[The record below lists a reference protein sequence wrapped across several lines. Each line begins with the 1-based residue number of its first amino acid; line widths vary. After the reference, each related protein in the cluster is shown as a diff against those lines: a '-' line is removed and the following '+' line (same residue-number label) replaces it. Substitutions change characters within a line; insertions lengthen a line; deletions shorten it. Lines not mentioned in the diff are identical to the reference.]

1 MARLTSKGQVT
12 IPMAVRKAMGAEPG
26 DEILFELDKEGAR
39 VHVLKRV
46 PLVELIGILPA
57 TRPYTDWKTMR
68 EEAGRALGAEL
79 ERRLKKT

>member
-12 IPMAVRKAMGAEPG
+12 IPVAVRKAMGAEPG

-46 PLVELIGILPA
+46 PLVKLAGILPA
-57 TRPYTDWKTMR
+57 TRPWPGKEAVR
-68 EEAGRALGAEL
+68 EEIGRALGEKMQRST
-79 ERRLKKT
+79 RRR